1 MRLSHARSCP
11 AVPRSASAP
20 RWRPIQTSKT
30 SLLSSR
36 PWSNAFVNWANEPV
50 SGAKMKRR
58 EFLQKGALVVAGAAA
73 VVSGVAVVGAA
84 DQWTAGLK
92 SLNPHE
98 GETLLKV
105 TRQIFP
111 H

>member
-1 MRLSHARSCP
+1 MDL
-11 AVPRSASAP
+11 
-20 RWRPIQTSKT
+20 
-30 SLLSSR
+30 
-36 PWSNAFVNWANEPV
+36 
-50 SGAKMKRR
+50 
-58 EFLQKGALVVAGAAA
+58 ALVSAGGSLYALGGSADNSKPIA
-73 VVSGVAVVGAA
+73 EVDRYDPTA

-111 H
+111 HDRLDDTDFEAAAVEPRI